1 VGWAQVARPG
11 ARGGSRAGSASPPMS
26 SILNGRNAWLEGA
39 LLTQQ
44 RKREKEM
51 GPYWKSRVTSG
62 ALEPREEDP

>member
-1 VGWAQVARPG
+1 
-11 ARGGSRAGSASPPMS
+11 MS

-51 GPYWKSRVTSG
+51 GPYWESRVTSG